1 MNNST
6 FSNIKSSNFRTIQ
19 HKRQTKNKNLKILYG
34 YQNYSYVIKSISYLF
49 SELEKIEQNQSSQAI
64 IDNVI
69 LECKMTDIIQ
79 KILDICNPHYRNF
92 KLRLEME

>member
-6 FSNIKSSNFRTIQ
+6 LSNIKSSNFRTIQ

-34 YQNYSYVIKSISYLF
+34 YQNYSYVIKLLSQLF
-49 SELEKIEQNQSSQAI
+49 SELKKIKQNQSSQTE
-64 IDNVI
+64 IDDVI

-79 KILDICNPHYRNF
+79 MILDLCNPHYKNF